1 MKNLL
6 LTLSLSL
13 AALPIY
19 ADGLPP
25 PRATTQD
32 AVDDLPPPRTTTR
45 RPRAVPTE
53 ASPAEVMPQTRTADD
68 LPPPRATAQDTAD
81 DLPPPRTTT
90 RKPLAMPAQ
99 AAPSEVTPQA
109 STADDLPP
117 PTSRSRK
124 PVARGFKSTLKFG
137 VDDLLLETGVLPDAP
152 EADTYSTLRTS
163 AYVLWQPS
171 RNWEF
176 RAGAR
181 LDGMSQD
188 GGSVDH
194 RELLADYS
202 DTYVRYRSG
211 DTRLTL
217 GAQTIIWGRADEI
230 PLADRVSRV
239 DLTRFVLDDLPD
251 RRRAQLAA
259 RWEQTFGEY
268 KLDAVFLPV
277 FRGAQLPDV
286 ASIWSPINRST
297 GEVLGIAPDLAL
309 AALVGA
315 ARIEEDEH
323 GSGGGALRLTKT
335 GNPFDYGITLAR
347 TRQSLPYYRVD
358 VPNTT
363 LTAVH
368 PFNIFVGAD
377 LELVSSGLTWRM
389 EAGYTDNVPVTL
401 ASSTAMDSTH
411 SLDWIG
417 ALEFYPGGKDIRV
430 NLQLVAHALQTD
442 RSILELK
449 EYYGANGEVE
459 TSFSQGRWKAGM
471 RFSSGFNVRDIYISP
486 KLSYVGWEPHELY
499 VAAHYFDG
507 ESRTLG
513 GFHQDHSLI
522 TLGLRTRF

>member
-13 AALPIY
+13 AALPVY
-19 ADGLPP
+19 AADDLPP
-25 PRATTQD
+25 PRPVVQD

-45 RPRAVPTE
+45 KTRVAPPETA
-53 ASPAEVMPQTRTADD
+53 PAE
-68 LPPPRATAQDTAD
+68 
-81 DLPPPRTTT
+81 
-90 RKPLAMPAQ
+90 
-99 AAPSEVTPQA
+99 AAPQA
-109 STADDLPP
+109 SAADDLPP

-124 PVARGFKSTLKFG
+124 AAARGFQPALKFG
-137 VDDLLLETGVLPDAP
+137 VDDLLLEAGGLPDAP

-171 RNWEF
+171 RDWEF

-181 LDGMSQD
+181 LDGMAQD
-188 GGSVDH
+188 GGSADH
-194 RELLADYS
+194 DEMLADYA

-217 GAQTIIWGRADEI
+217 GAQTIVWGRADEI
-230 PLADRVSRV
+230 PLADRVSRA
-239 DLTRFVLDDLPD
+239 DLTRFVLDDLAD

-259 RWEQTFGEY
+259 RWEQTFGDF
-268 KLDAVFLPV
+268 KLDAVWLPV

-286 ASIWSPINRST
+286 ASVWSPINRST
-297 GEVLGIAPDLAL
+297 GQVIGIDPAL
-309 AALVGA
+309 TPWVSA
-315 ARIEEDEH
+315 ARVDEDEH

-335 GNPFDYGITLAR
+335 GAPFDFGVTLAR

-358 VPNTT
+358 LPKLT

-368 PFNIFVGAD
+368 PFNTFVGAD
-377 LELVSSGLTWRM
+377 LELESNGLTWRM
-389 EAGYTDNVPVTL
+389 ELGYTDNVPVTRP
-401 ASSTAMDSTH
+401 STAMDTTH

-417 ALEFYPGGKDIRV
+417 ALEFFPGGADTRV

-442 RSILELK
+442 QSILELK
-449 EYYGANGEVE
+449 EYYGANGEIE
-459 TSFSQGRWKAGM
+459 TSFGQGRWKAGM
-471 RFSSGFNVRDIYISP
+471 RFSGGFNVKDIYLSP

-499 VAAHYFDG
+499 IAAHYFDG
-507 ESRTLG
+507 EARTLG

>member
-1 MKNLL
+1 MKKLL

-19 ADGLPP
+19 AGDLPP
-25 PRATTQD
+25 LRSTTQD
-32 AVDDLPPPRTTTR
+32 AADELPPPRTSTR
-45 RPRAVPTE
+45 KPRAVSAESIPTD
-53 ASPAEVMPQTRTADD
+53 VM
-68 LPPPRATAQDTAD
+68 
-81 DLPPPRTTT
+81 
-90 RKPLAMPAQ
+90 
-99 AAPSEVTPQA
+99 PQA

-117 PTSRSRK
+117 PTTRSRK
-124 PVARGFKSTLKFG
+124 PVARGFQPTLKFG
-137 VDDLLLETGVLPDAP
+137 VDDLLLETGGLPNAP
-152 EADTYSTLRTS
+152 EADTYSTLRTN

-188 GGSVDH
+188 GGSVGH
-194 RELLADYS
+194 RELLADYG
-202 DTYVRYRSG
+202 DTYVRFRSG

-239 DLTRFVLDDLPD
+239 DLTRLVLDDLPD

-277 FRGAQLPDV
+277 FRGAQLPDE

-297 GEVLGIAPDLAL
+297 GQALGIAPSPTL
-309 AALVGA
+309 AALIGA
-315 ARIEEDEH
+315 AHIEQDEH

-335 GNPFDYGITLAR
+335 GDPFDYGITLAR

-358 VPNTT
+358 FPNST

-368 PFNIFVGAD
+368 PFNTFVGFD
-377 LELVSSGLTWRM
+377 MERVSGGLTWRM

-401 ASSTAMDSTH
+401 STTAMDSTH

-417 ALEFYPGGKDIRV
+417 ALEFFPGGGDTRV
-430 NLQLVAHALQTD
+430 NLQLVARALQTD

-449 EYYGANGEVE
+449 EYYGANGEIE
-459 TSFSQGRWKAGM
+459 TRFSQGRWKAGM
-471 RFSSGFNVRDIYISP
+471 RFASGFNVRDIYLSP

-499 VAAHYFDG
+499 IAAHYFDG

-522 TLGLRTRF
+522 TLGLRTLF

>member
-1 MKNLL
+1 MKPLL

-13 AALPIY
+13 AALPLVIPEHGH
-19 ADGLPP
+19 AAG
-25 PRATTQD
+25 
-32 AVDDLPPPRTTTR
+32 DLPPPR
-45 RPRAVPTE
+45 V
-53 ASPAEVMPQTRTADD
+53 V
-68 LPPPRATAQDTAD
+68 AQDAMG

-90 RKPLAMPAQ
+90 RKPRAMPGEALLPSAAQ
-99 AAPSEVTPQA
+99 PQA
-109 STADDLPP
+109 ADDLPP
-117 PTSRSRK
+117 PAARSYKSR
-124 PVARGFKSTLKFG
+124 ARGYQSKLKMG
-137 VDDLLLETGVLPDAP
+137 VDDLLLEAGGLPDAP
-152 EADTYSTLRTS
+152 EADTYSTLRGS

-171 RNWEF
+171 RDWEF

-181 LDGMSQD
+181 LDGMAQD
-188 GGSVDH
+188 GGRADH
-194 RELLADYS
+194 SETQADYT
-202 DTYVRYRSG
+202 DTYARYRSG

-230 PLADRVSRV
+230 PLADRVSRA
-239 DLTRFVLDDLPD
+239 DLTRFVMDELPD

-268 KLDAVFLPV
+268 KLDAVWLPV

-286 ASIWSPINRST
+286 ESIWSPINRTT
-297 GEVLGIAPDLAL
+297 GQVIGIAPSPTL

-315 ARIEEDEH
+315 ARIDEDVH

-335 GNPFDYGITLAR
+335 GEPFDFGVTLAR
-347 TRQSLPYYRVD
+347 TRQSLPYYRVGGTLLA
-358 VPNTT
+358 PT

-368 PFNIFVGAD
+368 PFNNFAGAD
-377 LELVSSGLTWRM
+377 MEMVRGGYTWRM
-389 EAGYTDNVPVTL
+389 EVGYTDNIPVTL
-401 ASSTAMDSTH
+401 ATTAMDSTH
-411 SLDWIG
+411 ALDWIG
-417 ALEFYPGGKDIRV
+417 AVEFFPGGKDTRL

-449 EYYGANGEVE
+449 EYYGANGEIE
-459 TSFSQGRWKAGM
+459 TSFGHGRWKAGM
-471 RFSSGFNVRDIYISP
+471 RFSTGFNVHDVYLSP

-507 ESRTLG
+507 EARTLG